1 MDVIYFFIICFIF
14 LLFVIYIGVF
24 FSGKFTSPNEKVLYY
39 WLLFLSVF
47 LTILFYLTVYFYTTI
62 REKRGPPGTPGQACT
77 TLNN

>member
-62 REKRGPPGTPGQACT
+62 REKRGPPGQACT
-77 TLNN
+77 TSND